1 MAKRKKE
8 EKTKKQKKEL
18 DISID
23 TKKVDVDYNRDKE
36 GNVEMIIDT
45 DKVDIH
51 YTKTSEGVK
60 LDFDIEDDKE
70 YFFEGNGKNR
80 RLPKGALLKLTG
92 AIIKTALRRKW
103 GKVKKK

>member
-1 MAKRKKE
+1 MARGKKE
-8 EKTKKQKKEL
+8 EKAKRKNKEL

-23 TKKVDVDYNRDKE
+23 TKKVDVDFKRDQE

-51 YTKTSEGVK
+51 YTKTAEGVT
-60 LDFDIEDDKE
+60 LDFDIEDDKK
-70 YFFEGNGKNR
+70 YLFEGNGSNR
-80 RLPKGALLKLTG
+80 KLPKGALLKLTG
-92 AIIKTALRRKW
+92 AVIKTFLRRKW